1 MVLQQPA
8 STAVQSSRAG
18 VLANLSIRS
27 KTAIVGGTGVLGLL
41 LVGGVYFFAS
51 NLQATRQHSADEVA
65 LIGQSEARALIE
77 MLQARRSEKDFQI
90 RRDLKYVKMQ
100 NEAAAQVTKEVDAMA
115 TRLAALGETELAKQS
130 QAVREGLDTYI
141 KTFAAAPP
149 IAAPKRL
156 AKRSAI
162 FSFVV

>member
-1 MVLQQPA
+1 MSAIGAPA
-8 STAVQSSRAG
+8 GSG
-18 VLANLSIRS
+18 E
-27 KTAIVGGTGVLGLL
+27 AIVCLL
-41 LVGGVYFFAS
+41 
-51 NLQATRQHSADEVA
+51 
-65 LIGQSEARALIE
+65 
-77 MLQARRSEKDFQI
+77 MP
-90 RRDLKYVKMQ
+90 
-100 NEAAAQVTKEVDAMA
+100 
-115 TRLAALGETELAKQS
+115 RLAALGETELAKQS

>member
-90 RRDLKYVKMQ
+90 RRDLKYVKM
-100 NEAAAQVTKEVDAMA
+100 
-115 TRLAALGETELAKQS
+115 
-130 QAVREGLDTYI
+130 
-141 KTFAAAPP
+141 
-149 IAAPKRL
+149 
-156 AKRSAI
+156 
-162 FSFVV
+162 